1 MEIENKNEVVGKSD
15 IWLGELERTPGFLLR
30 IAQVT
35 TYENFFRH
43 LSDFPHK
50 LSEQT
55 ILQAVHETPGVQQGV
70 IADVL
75 KITPSLMTRL
85 VRGLEDRGLL
95 ERVVPRQNR
104 RAVQLHLTPAGEELL
119 NGLKARVREANRQSM
134 KMLSGHEQRQLVRLL
149 RKVAGWKPLDE
160 EHS

>member
-1 MEIENKNEVVGKSD
+1 MEIKDRNKTIRNRD
-15 IWLGELERTPGFLLR
+15 IWLGELERTPGFLLK

-35 TYENFFRH
+35 ANENFFRH
-43 LSDFPHK
+43 IPNLPHK

-55 ILQAVHETPGVQQGV
+55 ILLVLHENPDAQQGT

-95 ERVVPRQNR
+95 ERTIPPHNR
-104 RAVQLHLTPAGEELL
+104 RAVQLRLTAAGEELL
-119 NGLKARVREANRQSM
+119 NSFKMRVREAEQQSLQ
-134 KMLSGHEQRQLVRLL
+134 MLSGAEQRQLVRLL

-160 EHS
+160 GG